1 MGTGVGVEEGVSVSP
16 AARAKALLCK
26 TVCPPHYHC
35 HLFPGLLGSGLNRFT
50 GFPV

>member
-26 TVCPPHYHC
+26 TVCPLTTIVTC
-35 HLFPGLLGSGLNRFT
+35 SQDSWVLG
-50 GFPV
+50 